1 MAHAHVRCR
10 HCPDQS
16 IWDPTTTLP
25 LVRSRRTPS
34 QAQSTRR
41 PRHYLQLCL
50 AMLSTGIP
58 SPIATDGIDDATEA
72 LRRSRGH
79 PSTSV
84 QKDKRRGRIS
94 HGPRTTPSIKTPAH
108 TADHGKCHESRRCPH
123 ASARMHAR
131 THARAQARTHAG
143 GLAENTRSPPN
154 AEAATNARDID
165 A

>member
-1 MAHAHVRCR
+1 MWSEALPLLGGVARDR
-10 HCPDQS
+10 TDAS
-16 IWDPTTTLP
+16 TTTY
-25 LVRSRRTPS
+25 T
-34 QAQSTRR
+34 AAIST
-41 PRHYLQLCL
+41 CEKSEVCGEGS

-84 QKDKRRGRIS
+84 QRDKTRGRIS

-108 TADHGKCHESRRCPH
+108 TADHGKCHESRRCTH